1 MYPLNDKIKDL
12 EPYTPVEGGFRIHLD
27 ANESFLPLPDSFLE
41 EWSNTLGHLS
51 LNRYPDPAAR
61 DLCKAF
67 AEHYQVPEECV
78 VAGNGS
84 DELITVLFTAF
95 LQRGD
100 AFATLEPDFS
110 MYAFNGYLQENRHVA
125 IPKKAD
131 YSLDVEQ
138 IIQTCEQENVRLLIF
153 SNPGNPT
160 SLVCPR
166 EEIRRLV
173 RGVSALVVLDEAYMD
188 FSDQSL
194 LEECQAYDNL
204 LILRTCSKAFGLAAL
219 RLGFAVGQKRLV
231 DAVKAVKSP
240 YNVNTLSQ
248 SLGTLVLR
256 YPQAIR
262 EALEKILHSRE
273 QLTPGLQELCP
284 VFPNR
289 FTLLPSATNFAALH
303 MAEGKELYQYLGE
316 QGIAVRYTGGLV
328 RITCGTSQENQVVLA
343 KIREFLEN
351 RGA

>member
-1 MYPLNDKIKDL
+1 
-12 EPYTPVEGGFRIHLD
+12 
-27 ANESFLPLPDSFLE
+27 
-41 EWSNTLGHLS
+41 
-51 LNRYPDPAAR
+51 
-61 DLCKAF
+61 
-67 AEHYQVPEECV
+67 
-78 VAGNGS
+78 
-84 DELITVLFTAF
+84 
-95 LQRGD
+95 
-100 AFATLEPDFS
+100 
-110 MYAFNGYLQENRHVA
+110 
-125 IPKKAD
+125 
-131 YSLDVEQ
+131 
-138 IIQTCEQENVRLLIF
+138 
-153 SNPGNPT
+153 
-160 SLVCPR
+160 
-166 EEIRRLV
+166 
-173 RGVSALVVLDEAYMD
+173 MD

-256 YPQAIR
+256 HPQAIW

-273 QLTPGLQELCP
+273 QLTAGLQELCR

-303 MAEGKELYQYLGE
+303 MAEGKELYQCLGA